1 MKAISR
7 EPFAVSANTL
17 MARVLL
23 GEKPGNSPMKS
34 FFYETQGDGS
44 SPFRFACM
52 VALVTVLTA
61 LAWPSASHAQLW
73 PVGTAA
79 IRQFEPA
86 PADTI
91 PLGLVSLRLEAS
103 LAVDLD
109 DVIPTVTGVRE
120 ERPQRWKPDPRLTNL
135 GHRERR
141 ARELTEAGTGL
152 FRWTR
157 SGLRLAR
164 PQISV
169 LFRAKDTRE
178 TLRLG
183 GLKPRQEIRI
193 TLFSGVF

>member
-1 MKAISR
+1 
-7 EPFAVSANTL
+7 

-23 GEKPGNSPMKS
+23 GERAGNRPMKS
-34 FFYETQGDGS
+34 FFNETQGDGS
-44 SPFRFACM
+44 NRFRFACV

-61 LAWPSASHAQLW
+61 LTWPSASRAQLW

-86 PADTI
+86 PTDTI
-91 PLGLVSLRLEAS
+91 RLGLVSLRLEAS

-109 DVIPTVTGVRE
+109 GVIPTVTGVRD
-120 ERPQRWKPDPRLTNL
+120 ERPQRWKPESRLTNL

-152 FRWTR
+152 LRWTR
-157 SGLRLAR
+157 SGLRVAR